1 MTAQRK
7 AKARKSKVSGK
18 YNFKYHVLE
27 SKSEYCTAD
36 YGTREP
42 SYSTHHG
49 MDFINDVGHACNA
62 IAVADGEVVTVQDF
76 VDGFNDTYTAGNYV
90 RIKHES
96 GVYSRYLHLVKGSLK
111 VKVGQKV
118 KAGTLLGMEG
128 NTGYSY
134 GTHLH
139 FDVFDGTQYVDPLPY
154 LLGEK
159 SFYKAKKSA
168 STSITVGSKV
178 RVKAGA
184 TFSDGTKP
192 FTEVY
197 NTVYDVQ
204 LLSRNGKEAR
214 IGIGDQWTGWI
225 YISDLYLANQPS
237 PSADATKAVKV
248 GGKVKVN
255 AGATFSDGTEP
266 YPFVYTTIFDVITM
280 SKDGKEALIGISTE
294 VTGWMYVKDLKAE

>member
-1 MTAQRK
+1 M
-7 AKARKSKVSGK
+7 SGK
-18 YNFKYHVLE
+18 YNLKYHVLE

-49 MDFINDVGHACNA
+49 MDFINDAGHACCA
-62 IAVADGEVVTVQDF
+62 IAVADGEVIAVQDG

-96 GVYSRYLHLVKGSLK
+96 GVYSRYLHLVKGSIK

-118 KAGTLLGMEG
+118 KAGALLGKEG
-128 NTGYSY
+128 DTGYSY

-139 FDVFDGTQYVDPLPY
+139 FDINDGNGYVDPLPY

-159 SFYKAKKSA
+159 SFYKAKKPA

-192 FTEVY
+192 FAEVY

-214 IGIGDQWTGWI
+214 IGIGEQWTGWM
-225 YISDLYLANQPS
+225 YISDLCLAEQ
-237 PSADATKAVKV
+237 SAKVKTV
-248 GGKVKVN
+248 KTGGKVKVN
-255 AGATFSDGTEP
+255 SGAKFSDGTEP
-266 YPFVYTTIFDVITM
+266 YSFVYTTVFDVITM
-280 SKDGKEALIGISTE
+280 SKDGKEALIGIGTD
-294 VTGWMYVKDLKAE
+294 VTGWMYVRDLKAE

>member
-1 MTAQRK
+1 
-7 AKARKSKVSGK
+7 
-18 YNFKYHVLE
+18 
-27 SKSEYCTAD
+27 
-36 YGTREP
+36 
-42 SYSTHHG
+42 
-49 MDFINDVGHACNA
+49 MDFINDVGHSCNA

-96 GVYSRYLHLVKGSLK
+96 GVYSRYLHLVKGSVK

-118 KAGTLLGMEG
+118 KAGTVLGTEG

-159 SFYKAKKSA
+159 SFYKAKKPS
-168 STSITVGSKV
+168 STAITVGSKV
-178 RVKAGA
+178 RVKAGT

-214 IGIGDQWTGWI
+214 IGIGEQWTGWM
-225 YISDLYLANQPS
+225 YISDLYPAEQ
-237 PSADATKAVKV
+237 SAKVKTV
-248 GGKVKVN
+248 KTGGKVKVN
-255 AGATFSDGTEP
+255 SGATFSDGTEP
-266 YPFVYTTIFDVITM
+266 YPFVYTTVFDVITM
-280 SKDGKEALIGISTE
+280 SKDGKEALIGIGTD

>member
-1 MTAQRK
+1 M
-7 AKARKSKVSGK
+7 SGK

-49 MDFINDVGHACNA
+49 MDFINDVGHSCNA

-96 GVYSRYLHLVKGSLK
+96 GVYSRYLHLVKGSVK

-118 KAGTLLGMEG
+118 KADTVLGTEG

-159 SFYKAKKSA
+159 SFYKAKKPS
-168 STSITVGSKV
+168 STAITVGSKV
-178 RVKAGA
+178 RVKAGT

-214 IGIGDQWTGWI
+214 IGIGEQWTGWM
-225 YISDLYLANQPS
+225 YISDLYPAEQ
-237 PSADATKAVKV
+237 SAKVKTV
-248 GGKVKVN
+248 KTGGKVKVN
-255 AGATFSDGTEP
+255 SGATFSDGTEP
-266 YPFVYTTIFDVITM
+266 YPFVYTTVFDVITM
-280 SKDGKEALIGISTE
+280 SKDGKEALIGIGTD

>member
-1 MTAQRK
+1 M
-7 AKARKSKVSGK
+7 SGK

-49 MDFINDVGHACNA
+49 MDFINDVGHSCNA

-96 GVYSRYLHLVKGSLK
+96 GVYSRYLHLVKGSVK

-118 KAGTLLGMEG
+118 KAGTVLGTEG

-159 SFYKAKKSA
+159 SFYKAKKPS
-168 STSITVGSKV
+168 STAITVGSKV
-178 RVKAGA
+178 RVKAGT

-197 NTVYDVQ
+197 NTVYD
-204 LLSRNGKEAR
+204 LS
-214 IGIGDQWTGWI
+214 
-225 YISDLYLANQPS
+225 
-237 PSADATKAVKV
+237 
-248 GGKVKVN
+248 
-255 AGATFSDGTEP
+255 
-266 YPFVYTTIFDVITM
+266 
-280 SKDGKEALIGISTE
+280 LIHI
-294 VTGWMYVKDLKAE
+294 

>member
-1 MTAQRK
+1 M
-7 AKARKSKVSGK
+7 SGK
-18 YNFKYHVLE
+18 YNFKCHVLE

-49 MDFINDVGHACNA
+49 MDFINDAGHACNA
-62 IAVADGEVVTVQDF
+62 IAVADGEIVAVQDG
-76 VDGFNDTYTAGNYV
+76 VDGFDDKVYTAGNFV

-96 GVYSRYLHLVKGSLK
+96 GVYSRYLHLVKSSIK

-118 KAGTLLGMEG
+118 KAGTVLGMEG

-139 FDVFDGTQYVDPLPY
+139 FDVHDGTQYVDPLPY

-159 SFYKAKKSA
+159 SFYKTKKP
-168 STSITVGSKV
+168 TNTTITVGSKV
-178 RVKAGA
+178 KVKAGA

-192 FTEVY
+192 FSEVY

-214 IGIGDQWTGWI
+214 IGIGDRWTGWI
-225 YISDLYLANQPS
+225 YISDLYPVTPQ
-237 PSADATKAVKV
+237 TEEKVVKI
-248 GGKVKVN
+248 GGKVTVN
-255 AGATFSDGTEP
+255 AGAVFSDGTEP
-266 YPFVYTTIFDVITM
+266 YPFVYKTTFDVITM
-280 SKDGKEALIGISTE
+280 SKDGKEALIGIGTD
-294 VTGWMYVKDLKAE
+294 VTGWVYVKDLKAE

>member
-1 MTAQRK
+1 M
-7 AKARKSKVSGK
+7 SGK
-18 YNFKYHVLE
+18 YNLKYHVLE

-49 MDFINDVGHACNA
+49 MDFINDAGHACCA
-62 IAVADGEVVTVQDF
+62 IAVADGEVIAVQDG

-96 GVYSRYLHLVKGSLK
+96 GVYSRYLHLVKGSIK

-118 KAGTLLGMEG
+118 KAGALLGKEG
-128 NTGYSY
+128 STGYSY

-139 FDVFDGTQYVDPLPY
+139 FDINDGNGYVDPLPY

-159 SFYKAKKSA
+159 SFYKAKKPA

-178 RVKAGA
+178 RVKARA

-192 FTEVY
+192 FAEVY

-214 IGIGDQWTGWI
+214 IGIGEQWTGWM
-225 YISDLYLANQPS
+225 YISDLCLAEQ
-237 PSADATKAVKV
+237 SAKVKTV
-248 GGKVKVN
+248 KTGGKVKVN
-255 AGATFSDGTEP
+255 SGAKFSDGTEP
-266 YPFVYTTIFDVITM
+266 YSFVYTTVFDVITM
-280 SKDGKEALIGISTE
+280 SKDGKEALIGIGTD
-294 VTGWMYVKDLKAE
+294 VTGWMYVRDLKAE

>member
-1 MTAQRK
+1 M
-7 AKARKSKVSGK
+7 SGK

-49 MDFINDVGHACNA
+49 MDFINDVGHSCNA

-96 GVYSRYLHLVKGSLK
+96 GVYSRYLHLVKGSVK

-118 KAGTLLGMEG
+118 KAGTVLGTEG

-159 SFYKAKKSA
+159 SFYKAKKPS
-168 STSITVGSKV
+168 STAITVGSKV
-178 RVKAGA
+178 RVKAGT

-214 IGIGDQWTGWI
+214 IGIGEQWTGWM
-225 YISDLYLANQPS
+225 YISDLYPAEQ
-237 PSADATKAVKV
+237 SAKVKTV
-248 GGKVKVN
+248 KTGGKVKVN
-255 AGATFSDGTEP
+255 SGATFSDGTEP
-266 YPFVYTTIFDVITM
+266 YPFVYTL
-280 SKDGKEALIGISTE
+280 SLIHI
-294 VTGWMYVKDLKAE
+294 

>member
-1 MTAQRK
+1 M
-7 AKARKSKVSGK
+7 SGK
-18 YNFKYHVLE
+18 YNLKYHVLE

-49 MDFINDVGHACNA
+49 MDFINDAGHACCA
-62 IAVADGEVVTVQDF
+62 IAVADGEVVAVQDG
-76 VDGFNDTYTAGNYV
+76 VDGFDDKVYTAGNYV

-159 SFYKAKKSA
+159 SFYKTKKPTS
-168 STSITVGSKV
+168 SSITVGSKV
-178 RVKAGA
+178 KVKNGA

-192 FTEVY
+192 FAEVY

-204 LLSRNGKEAR
+204 LISRNGKEAR
-214 IGIGDQWTGWI
+214 IGIGEQWTGWM
-225 YISDLYLANQPS
+225 YISDLYLAEQS
-237 PSADATKAVKV
+237 VQVVKTV
-248 GGKVKVN
+248 KTGGKVRVN
-255 AGATFSDGTEP
+255 SGAKFSDGTEP
-266 YPFVYTTIFDVITM
+266 HPFVYTTTFDVITM
-280 SKDGKEALIGISTE
+280 SKDGKEALIGIGTD

>member
-1 MTAQRK
+1 M
-7 AKARKSKVSGK
+7 SGK
-18 YNFKYHVLE
+18 YNFKCHVLE

-42 SYSTHHG
+42 SYNTHHG
-49 MDFINDVGHACNA
+49 MDFINDAGHACNA
-62 IAVADGEVVTVQDF
+62 IAVADGEVVAVQDG
-76 VDGFNDTYTAGNYV
+76 VDGFDDKVYTAGNFV

-96 GVYSRYLHLVKGSLK
+96 GVYSRYLHLVKSSIK

-118 KAGTLLGMEG
+118 KAGTVLGMEG

-139 FDVFDGTQYVDPLPY
+139 FDVHDGTQYVDPMPY
-154 LLGEK
+154 LMGEK
-159 SFYKAKKSA
+159 SFYKTKKPT
-168 STSITVGSKV
+168 STTVTVGSKV

-204 LLSRNGKEAR
+204 LISRNGKEAR
-214 IGIGDQWTGWI
+214 IGIGEQWTGWI
-225 YISDLYLANQPS
+225 YISDLYLANQPA
-237 PSADATKAVKV
+237 PSADAAKAVKV

-266 YPFVYTTIFDVITM
+266 YPFVYTTVFDVITM
-280 SKDGKEALIGISTE
+280 SKDGKEALIGIGTD

>member
-1 MTAQRK
+1 M
-7 AKARKSKVSGK
+7 SGK

-49 MDFINDVGHACNA
+49 MDFINDVGHSCNA

-96 GVYSRYLHLVKGSLK
+96 GVYSRYLHLVKGSVK

-118 KAGTLLGMEG
+118 KAGTVLGTEG

-159 SFYKAKKSA
+159 SFYKAKKPS
-168 STSITVGSKV
+168 STAITVGSKV
-178 RVKAGA
+178 RVKAGT

-214 IGIGDQWTGWI
+214 IGIGEQWTGWM
-225 YISDLYLANQPS
+225 YISDLYPAEQ
-237 PSADATKAVKV
+237 SAKVKTV
-248 GGKVKVN
+248 KTGGKVKVN
-255 AGATFSDGTEP
+255 SGATFSDGTEP
-266 YPFVYTTIFDVITM
+266 YPFVYTTVFDVITM
-280 SKDGKEALIGISTE
+280 SKDGKEALIGIGTD

>member
-1 MTAQRK
+1 M
-7 AKARKSKVSGK
+7 SGK

-62 IAVADGEVVTVQDF
+62 IAVADGEVVAVQDF
-76 VDGFNDTYTAGNYV
+76 VDGFSDTYTAGNYV

-96 GVYSRYLHLVKGSLK
+96 GVYSRYLHLVKGSVK

-118 KAGTLLGMEG
+118 KAGTALGKEG

-134 GTHLH
+134 GVHLH

-154 LLGEK
+154 LMGEK
-159 SFYKAKKSA
+159 SFYKAKKPT
-168 STSITVGSKV
+168 STTITTGSKV
-178 RVKAGA
+178 RVKNGA

-192 FTEVY
+192 FAEVY

-214 IGIGDQWTGWI
+214 IGIGDQWTGWM
-225 YISDLYLANQPS
+225 YISDLYLS
-237 PSADATKAVKV
+237 
-248 GGKVKVN
+248 
-255 AGATFSDGTEP
+255 
-266 YPFVYTTIFDVITM
+266 
-280 SKDGKEALIGISTE
+280 LIHI
-294 VTGWMYVKDLKAE
+294 

>member
-1 MTAQRK
+1 MYWK
-7 AKARKSKVSGK
+7 ASQ
-18 YNFKYHVLE
+18 
-27 SKSEYCTAD
+27 YCTAD

-49 MDFINDVGHACNA
+49 MDFINDAGHACNA
-62 IAVADGEVVTVQDF
+62 IAVADGEVVAVQDG
-76 VDGFNDTYTAGNYV
+76 VDGFDDKVYTAGNFV

-96 GVYSRYLHLVKGSLK
+96 GVYSRYLHLVKGSIK

-118 KAGTLLGMEG
+118 KTGTVLGMEG

-139 FDVFDGTQYVDPLPY
+139 FDINDGTQYVDPLPY

-159 SFYKAKKSA
+159 SFYKKKKPTSA
-168 STSITVGSKV
+168 AIAVGSKV

-192 FTEVY
+192 FAEVY

-204 LLSRNGKEAR
+204 LISRNGKEAR
-214 IGIGDQWTGWI
+214 IGIGDQWTGWM
-225 YISDLYLANQPS
+225 YISNMYLAEQ
-237 PSADATKAVKV
+237 SAQSTAKTVKT

-255 AGATFSDGTEP
+255 AGTMFSDGTEP

-280 SKDGKEALIGISTE
+280 SKDGKEALIGIGTD
-294 VTGWMYVKDLKAE
+294 VTGWMYIKDLTAE

>member
-1 MTAQRK
+1 M
-7 AKARKSKVSGK
+7 SGK
-18 YNFKYHVLE
+18 YNLKYHVLE

-49 MDFINDVGHACNA
+49 MDFINDAGHACCA
-62 IAVADGEVVTVQDF
+62 IAVADGEVIAVQDG

-96 GVYSRYLHLVKGSLK
+96 GVYSRYLHLVKGSIK

-118 KAGTLLGMEG
+118 KAGALLGKEG

-139 FDVFDGTQYVDPLPY
+139 FDINDGNGYVDPLPY

-159 SFYKAKKSA
+159 SFYKTKKPA
-168 STSITVGSKV
+168 STSITVGSKI

-192 FTEVY
+192 FAEVY
-197 NTVYDVQ
+197 STIYDVQ

-214 IGIGDQWTGWI
+214 IGIGEQWTGWM
-225 YISDLYLANQPS
+225 YISDLYLAEQ
-237 PSADATKAVKV
+237 SAKVAKTVKT

-255 AGATFSDGTEP
+255 SGAKFSDGTEP
-266 YPFVYTTIFDVITM
+266 YPFVYTTVFDVITM
-280 SKDGKEALIGISTE
+280 SKDGKEALIGIGTDA
-294 VTGWMYVKDLKAE
+294 TGWMYVKDLKAE

>member
-1 MTAQRK
+1 M
-7 AKARKSKVSGK
+7 SGK

-49 MDFINDVGHACNA
+49 MDFINDVGHSCNA

-96 GVYSRYLHLVKGSLK
+96 GVYSRYLHLVKGSVK

-118 KAGTLLGMEG
+118 KAGTVLGTEG

-159 SFYKAKKSA
+159 SFYKAKKPS
-168 STSITVGSKV
+168 STAITVGSKV
-178 RVKAGA
+178 RVKAGT

-214 IGIGDQWTGWI
+214 IGIGEQWTGWM
-225 YISDLYLANQPS
+225 YISDLYPAEQ
-237 PSADATKAVKV
+237 SAKVKTV
-248 GGKVKVN
+248 KTGGKVKVN
-255 AGATFSDGTEP
+255 SGATFSDGTEP
-266 YPFVYTTIFDVITM
+266 YPFVYTTVFDVITM
-280 SKDGKEALIGISTE
+280 SKDGKEALIGIGTD
-294 VTGWMYVKDLKAE
+294 VNGWMYVKDLKAE

>member
-1 MTAQRK
+1 M
-7 AKARKSKVSGK
+7 SGK

-49 MDFINDVGHACNA
+49 MDFINDVGHSCNA
-62 IAVADGEVVTVQDF
+62 IAVADGEVVIVQDF

-96 GVYSRYLHLVKGSLK
+96 GVYSRYLHLVKGSVK

-118 KAGTLLGMEG
+118 KAGTVLGTEG

-159 SFYKAKKSA
+159 SFYKAKKPS
-168 STSITVGSKV
+168 STAITVGSKV
-178 RVKAGA
+178 RVKAGT

-214 IGIGDQWTGWI
+214 IGIGEQWTGWM
-225 YISDLYLANQPS
+225 YISDLYPAEQ
-237 PSADATKAVKV
+237 SAKVKTV
-248 GGKVKVN
+248 KTGGKVKVN
-255 AGATFSDGTEP
+255 SGATFSDGTEP
-266 YPFVYTTIFDVITM
+266 YPFVYTTVFDVITM
-280 SKDGKEALIGISTE
+280 SKDGKEALIGIGTD